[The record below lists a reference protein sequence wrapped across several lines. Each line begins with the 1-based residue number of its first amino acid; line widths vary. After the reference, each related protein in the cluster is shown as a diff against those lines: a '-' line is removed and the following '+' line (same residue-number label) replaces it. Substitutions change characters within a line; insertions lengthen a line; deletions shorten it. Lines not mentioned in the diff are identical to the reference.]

1 MSRIKT
7 KNEAKKIVKEYAKEL
22 AVNNFPFEEIYL
34 FGSFAQNKA
43 HQWSDVDVAVVSD
56 KLGVNWDENEN
67 LLWYIRRKVN
77 SRIEPIGFTVKDFQD
92 ENDPMVYEIKKNGIR
107 IV

>member
-1 MSRIKT
+1 MSRIRT
-7 KNEAKKIVKEYAKEL
+7 KNEAKKIVEKYAKEL
-22 AVNNFPFEEIYL
+22 RINKFHFEAIYL
-34 FGSFAQNKA
+34 FGSFARNKI
-43 HQWSDVDVAVVSD
+43 HKWSDVDVAVISD
-56 KLGVNWDENEN
+56 ELKINWDKKED
-67 LLWYIRRKVN
+67 LLWHIRRKVN

>member
-1 MSRIKT
+1 MSRIRT
-7 KNEAKKIVKEYAKEL
+7 KNEAKKIVEKYAKEL
-22 AVNNFPFEEIYL
+22 RINKFPFEAIYL
-34 FGSFAQNKA
+34 FGSFARNKV
-43 HQWSDVDVAVVSD
+43 HKWSDVDVAVISD
-56 KLGVNWDENEN
+56 ELKTNWDKKED
-67 LLWYIRRKVN
+67 LLWHIRRKVN